1 MGRNM
6 PLHLR
11 RTDGDDRGRIGMI
24 FSLESFRLIFILLIV
39 DCSNESVG

>member
-11 RTDGDDRGRIGMI
+11 RFRTDGDDRGRIGMI
-24 FSLESFRLIFILLIV
+24 FSLESFRLIFILL
-39 DCSNESVG
+39 DR